1 LVRQPDAWESIRY
14 LLHQFPI
21 LGILHNFLSER
32 NLQTETVASKIAVL
46 LKDEQALV
54 RMRAA
59 TALGYFFGD
68 I

>member
-1 LVRQPDAWESIRY
+1 
-14 LLHQFPI
+14 
-21 LGILHNFLSER
+21 
-32 NLQTETVASKIAVL
+32 VASKIAVL